1 MDIQMLMVMCRPI
14 CRILYNKSL
23 DVRYAVFFYNYKFRA
38 RDDVGACC
46 NSGLGTGCNTAYNGA
61 DSVHLWDESC
71 KLCY

>member
-1 MDIQMLMVMCRPI
+1 MLMVMCRPI

-46 NSGLGTGCNTAYNGA
+46 NTAYNGA